1 MLILHFFLQTV
12 KMLYFTPIVSTCDS
26 VTHFSNPLDNTTL
39 YRRLAKPPPFSSM
52 NWTFFKTFNEGPQQG
67 VTYEMNIFLYNTL
80 DLVFSGTFEQMKL
93 EYQRFNSDFQSL
105 CLKPF
110 LLARPLRT
118 SQLVQEQECCLVLL
132 KQQLSFLQPGYFH
145 QFRRFQNIKK
155 N

>member
-52 NWTFFKTFNEGPQQG
+52 NWSFLKTFNEGPQQG
-67 VTYEMNIFLYNTL
+67 VTYEVNIFLYNTL

-93 EYQRFNSDFQSL
+93 KYQ
-105 CLKPF
+105 
-110 LLARPLRT
+110 
-118 SQLVQEQECCLVLL
+118 
-132 KQQLSFLQPGYFH
+132 
-145 QFRRFQNIKK
+145 IM
-155 N
+155 